1 MKTNFFV
8 LGGGLDTKL
17 ILKEFSK
24 FGKIILLDRN
34 KKCPAKKYSDFFHNV
49 DLKDEKKILKIF
61 YNYKNIKKN
70 LVVFTYNSEPFVLK
84 IFNKITQHKFDLELL
99 LNKKKTYKRINKNIL
114 IPKIV
119 DQIKKGVKYIRKP
132 FFESNNSKDVSII
145 STNKKK
151 NKNFIFQEFIEGQ
164 EYNASI
170 IVQNNIVTIYNIVKK
185 FRKINSNKISQKGV
199 EIDKNYDKNVLKTA
213 NILQKIFKFNNCF
226 FNFDYIINNK
236 KIYLIDVGYNLDKH
250 IISFF
255 KINEKN
261 FLNLFY
267 RILTNKKFRI
277 VKKKFKIKKI
287 EFKQY
292 KPYLNK

>member
-49 DLKDEKKILKIF
+49 DLKNEKKILKIF

-84 IFNKITQHKFDLELL
+84 VFNKISQHKFDLELL
-99 LNKKKTYKRINKNIL
+99 LNKKKTYKRTNKTIL
-114 IPKIV
+114 IPKV
-119 DQIKKGVKYIRKP
+119 VNQIQKGVKYIRKP
-132 FFESNNSKDVSII
+132 FLESNNSQNVSII
-145 STNKKK
+145 STDKKK
-151 NKNFIFQEFIEGQ
+151 NKNFILQEFLEGQ
-164 EYNASI
+164 EFNASI
-170 IVQNNIVTIYNIVKK
+170 IVQNKIVTVYNIVKK
-185 FRKINSNKISQKGV
+185 FRKINSNKISQSGV
-199 EIDKNYDKNVLKTA
+199 EIEKNYDKNVLKIA
-213 NILQKIFKFNNCF
+213 KILQKIFKFNNCF
-226 FNFDYIINNK
+226 FNFDYIIKNK

-250 IISFF
+250 LISFF

-277 VKKKFKIKKI
+277 SKKKFKIKKI
-287 EFKQY
+287 EFKQF
-292 KPYLNK
+292 KPY